1 MRLKKIT
8 GQEVPNYELQY
19 RVRMSKVKKGIYGAL
34 RGSFLTDETSFKNW
48 RIILFVVALLLIM
61 ISSSHSVYK
70 KSIKISEL
78 NKKKRSLTAEYVD
91 TKTTLMQM
99 QMESSVR
106 EQAEKIGLVPSEDPP
121 KKIKVIVKK

>member
-1 MRLKKIT
+1 
-8 GQEVPNYELQY
+8 
-19 RVRMSKVKKGIYGAL
+19 MSKVKKGIYGAL
-34 RGSFLTDETSFKNW
+34 RGGFLTDEKSFKNW
-48 RIILFVVALLLIM
+48 LIILFVVALLLIM

-78 NKKKRSLTAEYVD
+78 NKKKRSLTEEYVD

-106 EQAEKIGLVPSEDPP
+106 EQAEKIGLIPSEDPP
-121 KKIKVIVKK
+121 TKIKVIAKE